1 MTQTKGD
8 TLDRRL
14 CVAPMM
20 DWTDRHCRY
29 FLRQVA
35 PDALLFTEMVTAEA
49 LIHGDLERLLGH
61 HGEEAPLVLQLGGSQ
76 PERLALAVARAVP
89 WGFAELNL
97 NVGCPSDRVQSGK
110 FGACLMAEPDLVAEC
125 CQAMMAET
133 SLPVTVKCRIG
144 IDDMDEETGLDRF
157 IDTVAAAGVKV
168 FYLHARKAWLNGLSP
183 KENRM
188 IPPLN
193 YDRVR
198 RLAQRRQDISVILN
212 GGLDDAATA
221 CAEMAGFA
229 GVMIGRAAYRTPY
242 VLAEMADRIFG
253 TPLPHRRAVADA
265 MAAYAD
271 HMTKAGV
278 PLHSITRHMLGLYAG
293 QSGARQWRRQ
303 LGETARLAPD
313 AKTFIEAT
321 AAQCEMQAARRA
333 A

>member
-1 MTQTKGD
+1 
-8 TLDRRL
+8 
-14 CVAPMM
+14 
-20 DWTDRHCRY
+20 
-29 FLRQVA
+29 
-35 PDALLFTEMVTAEA
+35 
-49 LIHGDLERLLGH
+49 
-61 HGEEAPLVLQLGGSQ
+61 
-76 PERLALAVARAVP
+76 
-89 WGFAELNL
+89 
-97 NVGCPSDRVQSGK
+97 
-110 FGACLMAEPDLVAEC
+110 
-125 CQAMMAET
+125 
-133 SLPVTVKCRIG
+133 
-144 IDDMDEETGLDRF
+144 
-157 IDTVAAAGVKV
+157 
-168 FYLHARKAWLNGLSP
+168 
-183 KENRM
+183 
-188 IPPLN
+188 
-193 YDRVR
+193 
-198 RLAQRRQDISVILN
+198 
-212 GGLDDAATA
+212 
-221 CAEMAGFA
+221 MAGFA